1 MAKEIHIL
9 LSRKSWQEISTL
21 KENLNKDLPDFLKQ
35 KVITYEEYLEQE
47 KQNPSMALL
56 GQNVIT
62 FLLRIN
68 FCKTIKFKKEL
79 NISTGS
85 HIKMARQAWTEM
97 F

>member
-56 GQNVIT
+56 G
-62 FLLRIN
+62 
-68 FCKTIKFKKEL
+68 
-79 NISTGS
+79 
-85 HIKMARQAWTEM
+85 
-97 F
+97 